1 MTVCPFGLAP
11 ANRGSQTYAES
22 WSQRPCQGVL
32 CRRRGG
38 ALPRPR
44 RTGGRRQGLIGAR
57 DIATGA
63 VTSKAIKNG
72 AVNPSDLSRSAK
84 RSLDGVDGR
93 SGVDGRPGVN
103 GANGANGPNGPD
115 GTDGADGAD
124 GIDGTNGTNGL
135 AGTNGLNGADGVL
148 APRSA
153 AAAGPTAL
161 PTATPPTVVVSL
173 TVPAG
178 NYVVFAKTQLT
189 HSGAGDTVDCVLR
202 AGATAIDQVAMKTL
216 PALAALPVSLQAVT
230 TTSPTQ
236 LSLEC
241 DVTTANGSASSSSLI
256 ALPTG

>member
-1 MTVCPFGLAP
+1 M
-11 ANRGSQTYAES
+11 
-22 WSQRPCQGVL
+22 
-32 CRRRGG
+32 
-38 ALPRPR
+38 
-44 RTGGRRQGLIGAR
+44 
-57 DIATGA
+57 
-63 VTSKAIKNG
+63 
-72 AVNPSDLSRSAK
+72 
-84 RSLDGVDGR
+84 
-93 SGVDGRPGVN
+93 
-103 GANGANGPNGPD
+103 
-115 GTDGADGAD
+115 
-124 GIDGTNGTNGL
+124 

-256 ALPTG
+256 ALPTD